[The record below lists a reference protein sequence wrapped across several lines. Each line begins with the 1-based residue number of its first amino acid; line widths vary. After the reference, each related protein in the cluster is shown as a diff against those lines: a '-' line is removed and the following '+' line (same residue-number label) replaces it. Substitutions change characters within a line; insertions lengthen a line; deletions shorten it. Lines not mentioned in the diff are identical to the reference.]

1 MDLFSFV
8 TSCKEISSSLQK
20 LHSLT
25 PVTSRIQK
33 ALEFS
38 IGAHKEQYRKSGEPY
53 AVHPIC
59 VACIVAYYGGDE
71 AMICSALL
79 HDVVEDTH
87 FSLDEVRC
95 EFGDEVAQIVD
106 ALTKIVEL
114 REENIPK
121 GIQDAKIL
129 AQASSFRKVLLASIK
144 DVRAIFVKI
153 CDRLHNMLTL
163 DALSE
168 QKQRKISEETLVVY
182 APIAY
187 RLGISSIKNA
197 LEDRSFYY
205 LLREEH
211 NKIQAFLGE
220 NHLILKGK
228 LEEFVQK
235 MKNLLVLEG
244 FQEESFQIQ
253 SRLKRPYSIYLKM
266 QRKGVGVEE
275 ILDLLAIRIIVQNS
289 IDCYRV
295 LGLVHLHFKP
305 ITSRFKDYIAIPKEN
320 GYQTIHTTV
329 FDKRSIFEVQI
340 RTFDMQK
347 SAEFGLAA
355 HWKYKMGNQI
365 SLDWLSNIEYKDQD
379 IGEFYELVKSDLYR
393 EDIAVFS
400 PRGDVYSLPAGSV
413 VLDFAYAV
421 HTELGES
428 AIGAYVNHQK
438 ANLLE
443 RLKNGDIVRIVTG
456 ETSGMRCSW
465 IDLVKTS
472 KAKNRIRISCQN
484 KLREINLL
492 IVMQILKTFFGKTYA
507 QIQSA
512 LSKNWINPNAI
523 LSEAE
528 IKDASKKLVEYFYK
542 SGSLLSRLR
551 YLNWELQEYEID
563 NLKILSHKPIDGI
576 LYDYCCYPKQGDE
589 VMGILENQ
597 KVLIHHK
604 LCEKAK
610 IQENTKMVFVDWTG
624 KIGAKYKI
632 VIILED
638 TRGALARFLTD
649 LAKYG
654 CNLTG
659 IFYKGYQDQFLTH
672 FEVDVEVDSKIAKE
686 LKNGISSKYKIVE
699 FQNLKDAYR

>member
-1 MDLFSFV
+1 MKFFNFV
-8 TSCKEISSSLQK
+8 ASCKDLDLALQELASLVQI
-20 LHSLT
+20 T
-25 PVTSRIQK
+25 PCIQK
-33 ALEFS
+33 ALNFS
-38 IGAHKEQYRKSGEPY
+38 IGAHKGQFRKSGEPY
-53 AVHPIC
+53 AVHPVC

-87 FSLDEVRC
+87 FSLDDVRC

-106 ALTKIVEL
+106 ALTKIIEL

-121 GIQDAKIL
+121 GVQNAKIL
-129 AQASSFRKVLLASIK
+129 AQASSFRKVLLASIT
-144 DVRAIFVKI
+144 DIRAIFVKI

-168 QKQRKISEETLVVY
+168 KKQIKISEETLVVY

-187 RLGISSIKNA
+187 RLGISSIKNI
-197 LEDRSFYY
+197 LEDQSFYY
-205 LLREEH
+205 LFREEH
-211 NKIQAFLGE
+211 REIEKFLGE
-220 NHLILKGK
+220 NRLVFEGK
-228 LEEFVQK
+228 LGEFVQK
-235 MKNLLVLEG
+235 ITKLLLDEG
-244 FQEESFQIQ
+244 FNQKEFEIE

-266 QRKGVGVEE
+266 QRKGVGIEE
-275 ILDLLAIRIIVQNS
+275 ILDLLAIRVIVKNP

-329 FDKRSIFEVQI
+329 FDERSIFEVQI

-355 HWKYKMGNQI
+355 HWKYKMGNQT
-365 SLDWLSNIEYKDQD
+365 SLDWLNNIEYKDQD
-379 IGEFYELVKSDLYR
+379 IEEFFELIQGDLYR

-400 PRGDVYSLPAGSV
+400 PRGDVFSLPAGSV
-413 VLDFAYAV
+413 ALDFAYAV
-421 HTELGES
+421 HTELGEN
-428 AIGAYVNHQK
+428 AIEAYVNNQK
-438 ANLLE
+438 ASLLE

-456 ETSGMRCSW
+456 ERKGTRCSW
-465 IDLVKTS
+465 INLVKTS
-472 KAKNRIRISCQN
+472 KAKNKIRSVCQN
-484 KLREINLL
+484 KLKEVNLS
-492 IVMQILKTFFGKTYA
+492 IAMQILKTLFGKTYG
-507 QIQSA
+507 QIEIA
-512 LSKNWINPNAI
+512 LKDNHINPNTI
-523 LSEAE
+523 LNNHELKEAC
-528 IKDASKKLVEYFYK
+528 KKLVEYFYK
-542 SGSLLSRLR
+542 NGSLLSRLR
-551 YLNWELQEYEID
+551 FLNWELHEYEFE
-563 NLKILSHKPIDGI
+563 NLKILSHKNIDGV

-589 VMGILENQ
+589 VMGVLENH

-604 LCEKAK
+604 LCEKVK
-610 IQENTKMVFVDWTG
+610 IAENTNMVFVDWSG

-632 VIILED
+632 VVILED
-638 TRGALARFLTD
+638 TKGSLARFLLD

-672 FEVDVEVDSKIAKE
+672 FEIDIEVDSKIIKE

-699 FQNLKDAYR
+699 FQNLKDAYQ

>member
-1 MDLFSFV
+1 MDLFDFV
-8 TSCKEISSSLQK
+8 SSCKDISSSLQK
-20 LHSLT
+20 LHSLVYVT
-25 PVTSRIQK
+25 PRIKK

-59 VACIVAYYGGDE
+59 VSCIVAYYGGDE

-87 FSLDEVRC
+87 FSLEEVRI
-95 EFGDEVAQIVD
+95 EFGDEVAEIVD

-114 REENIPK
+114 REENIPH
-121 GIQDAKIL
+121 GIQNVKIL

-187 RLGISSIKNA
+187 RLGISSIKNT
-197 LEDRSFYY
+197 LEDQSFYY
-205 LLREEH
+205 LFREEYE
-211 NKIQAFLGE
+211 KISEFLGANRLVLE
-220 NHLILKGK
+220 GK

-235 MKNLLVLEG
+235 VNQLLLQEG
-244 FQEESFQIQ
+244 FDPESFEIQ

-266 QRKGVGVEE
+266 QRKGVGIEE
-275 ILDLLAIRIIVQNS
+275 ILDLLAVRVILKNP

-295 LGLVHLHFKP
+295 LGIMHLHFKP

-329 FDKRSIFEVQI
+329 FDERSIFEVQI
-340 RTFDMQK
+340 RTFEMQK

-355 HWKYKMGNQI
+355 HWKYKMGNQT

-379 IGEFYELVKSDLYR
+379 IDEFFELVKSDLYR

-400 PRGDVYSLPAGSV
+400 PRGDVFSLPAGSV
-413 VLDFAYAV
+413 VLDYAYAV

-428 AIGAYVNHQK
+428 AVGAYVNHQK

-443 RLKNGDIVRIVTG
+443 RLKNGDIVRIITG
-456 ETSGMRCSW
+456 KASGMRCSW
-465 IDLVKTS
+465 INLVKTS
-472 KAKNRIRISCQN
+472 KAKNKIRINCQN
-484 KLREINLL
+484 KLREVNLL
-492 IVMQILKTFFGKTYA
+492 IVMQIFKTFFGKTYA
-507 QIQSA
+507 QIEDA
-512 LSKNWINPNAI
+512 LKESEINPIAI
-523 LSEAE
+523 VGDQEL
-528 IKDASKKLVEYFYK
+528 KDTSKKLVEYFYK

-551 YLNWELQEYEID
+551 YLNWGLQEFEFE
-563 NLKILSHKPIDGI
+563 NLKILSHKPVDGV

-604 LCEKAK
+604 LCEKVK
-610 IQENTKMVFVDWTG
+610 IQDHTKMVFVDWVG
-624 KIGAKYKI
+624 KVGAKYKI
-632 VIILED
+632 IVILED
-638 TRGALARFLTD
+638 TKGALARFLLD

-672 FEVDVEVDSKIAKE
+672 FEVDIEVDSKSIKD
-686 LKNGISSKYKIVE
+686 LKNAISGKYKIVE
-699 FQNLKDAYR
+699 FQNLKDAYQ